1 MKGIYKDRWR
11 SRKQIGTGGGAGR
24 GIRPAA
30 NAGAEIRCR
39 TPPRRSI
46 LPAMTNQRKARIERN
61 TRETRIRVALDVDG
75 SGTYEIETGLP
86 FFNHML
92 ELFAKHS
99 LFDLQIH
106 AEGDLAVDYHHTVE
120 DVGLALG
127 DALNA
132 ALGDRK
138 GIERYGFSL
147 MPMDETLSRVVIDLG
162 GRPYL
167 VVQMANKKRKIL
179 DFDLGLLSEFLRAF
193 MTQARMN
200 LHIRQFY
207 GTDAHHAWES
217 VFKGLARA
225 MKMACRRDPRVKGVP
240 SSKGVL

>member
-1 MKGIYKDRWR
+1 MKK
-11 SRKQIGTGGGAGR
+11 
-24 GIRPAA
+24 
-30 NAGAEIRCR
+30 
-39 TPPRRSI
+39 
-46 LPAMTNQRKARIERN
+46 RKAIVERK
-61 TRETRIRVALDVDG
+61 TRETQIRLELDMDG
-75 SGTYEIETGLP
+75 SGRYAIDTGLP

-92 ELFAKHS
+92 ELFSKHS
-99 LFDLQIH
+99 LIDLDLR
-106 AEGDLAVDYHHTVE
+106 ATGDLAVDHHHTVE

-127 DALNA
+127 DALNQ

-147 MPMDETLSRVVIDLG
+147 MPMDETLSRVALDLG

-167 VVQMANKKRKIL
+167 VLEMANKKRKIL
-179 DFDLGLLSEFLRAF
+179 DFELSLLGEFLRAF
-193 MTQARMN
+193 ATQARMN

-225 MKMACRRDPRVKGVP
+225 LKAACRRDPRVKGVP
-240 SSKGVL
+240 SSKGIL

>member
-1 MKGIYKDRWR
+1 MKK
-11 SRKQIGTGGGAGR
+11 
-24 GIRPAA
+24 
-30 NAGAEIRCR
+30 
-39 TPPRRSI
+39 
-46 LPAMTNQRKARIERN
+46 RKAIVERK
-61 TRETRIRVALDVDG
+61 TRETQIRVELDVDG
-75 SGTYEIETGLP
+75 RGRYEIDTGLP

-92 ELFAKHS
+92 ELFAKHA
-99 LFDLQIH
+99 LFDLKLK
-106 AEGDLAVDYHHTVE
+106 AAGDLAVDHHHTVE

-127 DALNA
+127 DALNQ

-147 MPMDETLSRVVIDLG
+147 MPMDETLSRVALDLG

-167 VVQMANKKRKIL
+167 VLEMANRKKKIL
-179 DFDLGLLSEFLRAF
+179 DFELSLLGEFLRAF
-193 MTQARMN
+193 ATQARMN

-225 MKMACRRDPRVKGVP
+225 LKAACRRDPRVKGVP

>member
-1 MKGIYKDRWR
+1 MKK
-11 SRKQIGTGGGAGR
+11 
-24 GIRPAA
+24 
-30 NAGAEIRCR
+30 
-39 TPPRRSI
+39 
-46 LPAMTNQRKARIERN
+46 RKAIVARN
-61 TRETRIRVALDVDG
+61 TRETQIRAELDVDG
-75 SGTYEIETGLP
+75 NGRYEIETGLP

-92 ELFAKHS
+92 ELLTKHS
-99 LFDLQIH
+99 LFDLKLQ
-106 AEGDLAVDYHHTVE
+106 ATGDLAVDHHHTVE

-127 DALNA
+127 DALNQ

-147 MPMDETLSRVVIDLG
+147 MPMDETLSRVVLDLG

-167 VVQMANKKRKIL
+167 VVEMANRKKKIL
-179 DFDLGLLSEFLRAF
+179 DFELSLLVEFLRAF
-193 MTQARMN
+193 ATQARMN
-200 LHIRQFY
+200 LHVRQFY

-225 MKMACRRDPRVKGVP
+225 LKAACRRDPRVQGVP